1 MAAAKWNTIK
11 FEASD
16 DDDDELI
23 GYTTYVSFFR
33 IEINRI
39 EFETMAHFLL
49 SFVSPIAYAMLLKI
63 N

>member
-11 FEASD
+11 FETSD

-23 GYTTYVSFFR
+23 GYTTYVSFFSDRNQSHR
-33 IEINRI
+33 IWNDGA
-39 EFETMAHFLL
+39 F
-49 SFVSPIAYAMLLKI
+49 FVIIRFAYSVCDAIK